1 MDIKEFS
8 KQIKAKRKELDD
20 LMKRKMPVLAGRMAK
35 DHYQDN
41 FRQGGF
47 VNNGLRPWQ
56 KAKRL
61 SSGGKDAASQY
72 GTLLSS
78 RDHLFSSIKYVPGD
92 YRVKVSNDLI
102 YAPAHNWGGT
112 VSPTVT
118 PQMRR
123 FAWAKYY
130 EAAGKTQKAAK
141 GKKKGKKKG
150 ATGKNKEKNE
160 NEEALRWKGLALTKK
175 KKLQI
180 RIPKRQFIGESQEL
194 SNKIAEKTE
203 NEIRNI
209 LNS

>member
-8 KQIKAKRKELDD
+8 NQIKAKRKELDE

-41 FRQGGF
+41 FRKSGF
-47 VNNGLRPWQ
+47 VNNGLHPWK

-78 RDHLFSSIKYVPGD
+78 RNHMFSSIKYVPGD
-92 YRVKVSNDLI
+92 YRVKVSDELI
-102 YAPAHNWGGT
+102 YAPVHNWGGT
-112 VSPTVT
+112 VHPTIT
-118 PQMRR
+118 AQMRR

-130 EAAGKTQKAAK
+130 QASGKAKKAATGKRK
-141 GKKKGKKKG
+141 GKKKGS
-150 ATGKNKEKNE
+150 AANNE
-160 NEEALRWKGLALTKK
+160 PQENQEALKWKRLALTKK
-175 KKLQI
+175 KKL
-180 RIPKRQFIGESQEL
+180 RIKIPQRQFIGESREL
-194 SNKIAEKTE
+194 SEKIDRKME

-209 LNS
+209 LNL

>member
-8 KQIKAKRKELDD
+8 NQIKAKRKELDE

-41 FRQGGF
+41 FRKSGF
-47 VNNGLRPWQ
+47 VNNGLHPWK

-78 RDHLFSSIKYVPGD
+78 RNHMFSSIKYVPGD
-92 YRVKVSNDLI
+92 YRVKVSDELI
-102 YAPAHNWGGT
+102 YAPVHNWGGT
-112 VSPTVT
+112 VHPTIT
-118 PQMRR
+118 AQMRC

-130 EAAGKTQKAAK
+130 EATGKAQKAAK
-141 GKKKGKKKG
+141 GKKKGKKRDSKG
-150 ATGKNKEKNE
+150 KEKEQE
-160 NEEALRWKGLALTKK
+160 NPEASRWKGLALTKK
-175 KKLQI
+175 KTLRIK
-180 RIPKRQFIGESQEL
+180 IPKRQFIGESQEL
-194 SNKIAEKTE
+194 SDKITEKTE

>member
-8 KQIKAKRKELDD
+8 NQIKAKRKELDD

-47 VNNGLRPWQ
+47 VNSGLRPWE

-78 RDHLFSSIKYVPGD
+78 RNHLFSSIKYVPGD

-102 YAPAHNWGGT
+102 YAPVHNWGGI
-112 VSPTVT
+112 VAPTVT
-118 PQMRR
+118 PKMRR

-141 GKKKGKKKG
+141 GKRMGKKKDS
-150 ATGKNKEKNE
+150 TGKNKGEIE

-175 KKLQI
+175 KKLRI
-180 RIPKRQFIGESQEL
+180 RIPKRQFIGESKEL
-194 SNKIAEKTE
+194 SDKIAEKTE

>member
-8 KQIKAKRKELDD
+8 KQIKAKRKELDE

-41 FRQGGF
+41 FRKSGF
-47 VNNGLRPWQ
+47 VNNGLRPWK

-92 YRVKVSNDLI
+92 YRVRVSNDII
-102 YAPAHNWGGT
+102 YAPVHNFGGT
-112 VSPTVT
+112 LTPTVT
-118 PQMRR
+118 PKMRR

-141 GKKKGKKKG
+141 GKRKGKKKDST
-150 ATGKNKEKNE
+150 AKDKVE
-160 NEEALRWKGLALTKK
+160 NAEASRWKGLALTKK
-175 KKLQI
+175 KNLHI

-194 SNKIAEKTE
+194 SDKITERTE